1 MKDEGDRVHR
11 EVAAREVV
19 GEITRRDIGQ
29 GPRARVGLAPRG
41 DEVQVPPM
49 GELHPGGAEPLVRHH
64 PTAQIPT
71 DPGRQGDRLALHH
84 HVDVRSVRHAQDGVP
99 HRAPDEADARCRGG
113 PPDAREDRIARDP
126 CDHRASIGLVG
137 DHVAHNLSAAAP
149 VALDGLAEAIARWE
163 GRSLDELQRAS
174 DRMRADVRSWAED
187 PANAERPISDSPVY
201 LDRMAVE
208 VLIERRFFTE

>member
-1 MKDEGDRVHR
+1 
-11 EVAAREVV
+11 
-19 GEITRRDIGQ
+19 
-29 GPRARVGLAPRG
+29 
-41 DEVQVPPM
+41 M
-49 GELHPGGAEPLVRHH
+49 GN
-64 PTAQIPT
+64 
-71 DPGRQGDRLALHH
+71 
-84 HVDVRSVRHAQDGVP
+84 
-99 HRAPDEADARCRGG
+99 
-113 PPDAREDRIARDP
+113 
-126 CDHRASIGLVG
+126 
-137 DHVAHNLSAAAP
+137 HVAHNLSAAAP